1 MNMLNLFK
9 RRKSAPVARERLQV
23 LLAHERAS
31 LGRSDLIARLREDI
45 VAAIGRH
52 IPITAGQVTVKMNR
66 RHAVST
72 LKIDIDLPAVPEPA

>member
-1 MNMLNLFK
+1 MLNLFK
-9 RRKSAPVARERLQV
+9 RRRSAPVARERLQV

-52 IPITAGQVTVKMNR
+52 IPITADQVSVKMNR

-72 LKIDIDLPAVPEPA
+72 LKIDIDLPAVSEPA